1 MIALE
6 HAYEIREALQKQ
18 KAKIKWLLNKWILPF
33 SAASALLTIS
43 NIFIKSMVLLIV
55 VGDLLGVWV
64 VAEIA
69 YYAMYRKEVQ
79 LYKEYVEV
87 LDREYSRY
95 SSHL

>member
-18 KAKIKWLLNKWILPF
+18 KAKIKWLNKWLSLF
-33 SAASALLTIS
+33 LAANVPLAIS
-43 NIFIKSMVLLIV
+43 NIFIKSTVLLIV
-55 VGDLLGVWV
+55 IGVLLGVWV

-79 LYKEYVEV
+79 LYKEYMEV
-87 LDREYSRY
+87 LDREYSRRAND
-95 SSHL
+95 L

>member
-18 KAKIKWLLNKWILPF
+18 KGKIKWLNKWLLPF
-33 SAASALLTIS
+33 SAASALLAIS
-43 NIFIKSMVLLIV
+43 SIFIKSMVLLIV
-55 VGDLLGVWV
+55 VGVLLGVWV

-79 LYKEYVEV
+79 LYKEYTEV
-87 LDREYSRY
+87 LDREYSRRAND
-95 SSHL
+95 L

>member
-18 KAKIKWLLNKWILPF
+18 KTKIKRLNKWLLPS
-33 SAASALLTIS
+33 SAANALLAIS

-55 VGDLLGVWV
+55 VGVLLGVWV

-79 LYKEYVEV
+79 LYKEYMEV

>member
-18 KAKIKWLLNKWILPF
+18 KAKIKWLNKWLLPF
-33 SAASALLTIS
+33 SAASALLAIS
-43 NIFIKSMVLLIV
+43 SIFIKSMVLLIV
-55 VGDLLGVWV
+55 VGVLLGVWV

-79 LYKEYVEV
+79 LYKEYMEV
-87 LDREYSRY
+87 LDREYSRRANN
-95 SSHL
+95 L

>member
-18 KAKIKWLLNKWILPF
+18 KAKIKWLNKWILF
-33 SAASALLTIS
+33 SAASVLLAIS
-43 NIFIKSMVLLIV
+43 SIFIKSMVLLIV
-55 VGDLLGVWV
+55 VGVLLGVWV

-79 LYKEYVEV
+79 LYKEYMEV
-87 LDREYSRY
+87 LDREYSRRAND
-95 SSHL
+95 L